1 MTSSWNATSRNTR
14 WLSPGTPRIHTK
26 DAWKSKPF
34 TISKCHGMI
43 WHDSNSHQADKQIF
57 GFLNN
62 SACVW
67 ATVEIYCLR
76 QVRHQVSESPIVLQA
91 FLFLHIMT
99 IIYLCLSIVL
109 KRVHLDPHPWRSLL
123 ARVGAHLCFCPCLSG
138 PPSRCLGSLFNQ
150 QVFWKENG
158 SWHALAT
165 HSC

>member
-1 MTSSWNATSRNTR
+1 
-14 WLSPGTPRIHTK
+14 
-26 DAWKSKPF
+26 
-34 TISKCHGMI
+34 MI

-138 PPSRCLGSLFNQ
+138 PPSRCLGGLFNQ

-158 SWHALAT
+158 
-165 HSC
+165 HSQLLTSKFIQPGHKTLVHHYNILPTSTTCSAFCVTSRSLGTLLEK